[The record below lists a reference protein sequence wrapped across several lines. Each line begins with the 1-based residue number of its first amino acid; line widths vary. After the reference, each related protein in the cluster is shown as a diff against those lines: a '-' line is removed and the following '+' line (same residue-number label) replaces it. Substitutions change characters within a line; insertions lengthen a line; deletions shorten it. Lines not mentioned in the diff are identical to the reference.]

1 MWNLSW
7 MRFTNFDKFD
17 EEVEISL
24 LMLVAIG
31 FIQTHV
37 GLKHGISHSIPFH
50 FISFR
55 GRAAVAA
62 M

>member
-1 MWNLSW
+1 